1 MPTREEI
8 IAALAAQREHV
19 EQWLRALPEAELL
32 HPLTAS
38 EVEGGEMWTAKDHL
52 AHAVGAER
60 FFQGVINRAISGAE
74 DPVGF
79 YTQAGSDDPA
89 AQRSVVNQLNE
100 RGASRFRDTSAAALF
115 SRMGE
120 TREATLA
127 LLATLDDAQLAQ
139 PVAHSPFGDG
149 TIGALFLQIAR
160 HFGQHMTW
168 LDAAIAERDAQ
179 SK

>member
-1 MPTREEI
+1 MSTREEI
-8 IAALAAQREHV
+8 ITTLAAQREHV
-19 EQWLRALPEAELL
+19 EQWFRALPTAELER
-32 HPLTAS
+32 PLTAS

-60 FFQGVINRAISGAE
+60 FFHGAINRAVSGAE

-89 AQRSVVNQLNE
+89 AQRNVVNQLNE
-100 RGASRFRDTSAAALF
+100 RGASRFRDMSAVALF

-127 LLATLDDAQLAQ
+127 LLATLDDARLAQ

-149 TIGALFLQIAR
+149 TIGSLFLQIAL
-160 HFGQHMTW
+160 HFEQHLTW
-168 LDAAIAERDAQ
+168 LDAAAAGRETQ
-179 SK
+179 GK

>member
-1 MPTREEI
+1 
-8 IAALAAQREHV
+8 
-19 EQWLRALPEAELL
+19 
-32 HPLTAS
+32 
-38 EVEGGEMWTAKDHL
+38 MWTAKDHL
-52 AHAVGAER
+52 AHAIGAER
-60 FFQGVINRAISGAE
+60 FFHGVIKRAGSGAE

-89 AQRSVVNQLNE
+89 AQRTVVNQLNE
-100 RGASRFRDTSAAALF
+100 RGAARFRDESAATLF

-127 LLATLDDAQLAQ
+127 LLATVDDAQLAQ

-160 HFGQHMTW
+160 HFDQHMTW
-168 LDAAIAERDAQ
+168 LDTANAERSAQ
-179 SK
+179 NK